1 MMTMVEVLI
10 KAVTDD
16 AGVVDGDAAVEDDSC
31 ADDDDNDVDVDDDA
45 VSIHEALSW
54 ILRVKWWN
62 WP

>member
-16 AGVVDGDAAVEDDSC
+16 AGVVDGNAVVEDDSC

-45 VSIHEALSW
+45 GSIHEALS
-54 ILRVKWWN
+54 
-62 WP
+62 